1 MSPRIEIVA
10 RTFIGVIVVQAP
22 LQCCKR
28 RRRGKTECAI
38 AFAVH
43 GSSAHH
49 DPMLFFSVPKVIKKK
64 ALCTFIMNRGL
75 SCHHN
80 TSIIQRERSMPV
92 LPWKAC
98 NLTQNAASPL
108 FFYIVA
114 SFLVSIGHIY
124 MYSCSHY
131 YFHRSFIGGGRSS
144 LSQFFVL
151 YFSLCS
157 IISWR
162 RSLLKKF
169 DKVLDFFFQNSIVC
183 REFF

>member
-1 MSPRIEIVA
+1 MKADLILSKLNYSMSPRIEIVA

-131 YFHRSFIGGGRSS
+131 YFHRSFIGGERALS
-144 LSQFFVL
+144 LNFL
-151 YFSLCS
+151 FSIL
-157 IISWR
+157 
-162 RSLLKKF
+162 
-169 DKVLDFFFQNSIVC
+169 VC
-183 REFF
+183 VV